1 MSSTKRFY
9 WLKLPDDFFNSKR
22 IKKLR
27 RLAGGDTL
35 TIIYLKLQ
43 LLSIRSGGVLKYA
56 GIEETVF
63 QELALDIDED
73 PDNVRMCV
81 QYLLHT
87 GLAEMSETS
96 SLFLPWAVTNTG
108 SETSSAARMRQA
120 RATLKLSEAAA
131 GAQCAHNVQECAQG
145 AALSDGEKE

>member
-1 MSSTKRFY
+1 MSSGQRFY

-43 LLSIRSGGVLKYA
+43 LLSIRSGGILQYS

-81 QYLLHT
+81 SYLLQT
-87 GLAEMSETS
+87 GLAEMSDTS
-96 SLFLPWAVTNTG
+96 ALFLPFAVANTG

-120 RATLKLSEAAA
+120 RATLKITESSQ
-131 GAQCAHNVQECAQG
+131 GAQCAHNVQKCAHDVPH
-145 AALSDGEKE
+145 SDGE

>member
-1 MSSTKRFY
+1 MSSGKRFY
-9 WLKLPDDFFNSKR
+9 WLKLPDDFFGSKR

-43 LLSIRSGGVLKYA
+43 LLSIRSGGILQYA
-56 GIEETVF
+56 GIEETLF

-73 PDNVRMCV
+73 PDNVRMCIS
-81 QYLLHT
+81 YLLQT

-96 SLFLPWAVTNTG
+96 ALFLPFAVANTG

-120 RATLKLSEAAA
+120 RSQLKITD
-131 GAQCAHNVQECAQG
+131 GAQCAHNVQECALD
-145 AALSDGEKE
+145 AAYSDGEKEKE

>member
-1 MSSTKRFY
+1 MSSGKRFY
-9 WLKLPDDFFNSKR
+9 WLKLPDDFFGSKR

-43 LLSIRSGGVLKYA
+43 LLSIRSGGILQYT
-56 GIEETVF
+56 GIEETIF

-81 QYLLHT
+81 SYLLQT

-96 SLFLPWAVTNTG
+96 ALFLPFAVANTG

-120 RATLKLSEAAA
+120 RSQLKITD
-131 GAQCAHNVQECAQG
+131 GAQCAHNVPKCAQD
-145 AALSDGEKE
+145 AAHSDGEKE